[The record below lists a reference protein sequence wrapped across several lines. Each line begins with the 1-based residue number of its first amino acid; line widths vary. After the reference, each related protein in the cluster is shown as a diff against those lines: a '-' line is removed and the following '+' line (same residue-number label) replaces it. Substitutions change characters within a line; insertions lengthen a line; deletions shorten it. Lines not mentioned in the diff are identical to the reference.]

1 MRTVRRTKLFME
13 TTRIDPQKTVGEI
26 QEVLGKYGA
35 SAIRMDYQ
43 DGPFGREVVSVS
55 FTIEVNREQV
65 PFRLP
70 CRWTSV
76 LDTLMNRIRGDR
88 SEEYLEKKK
97 EEYTPQAKRIAWR
110 QILRWVEAQLAL
122 VETGMV
128 KMVEVFVP
136 YMLMDK
142 GKTLYEKL
150 EETQFKML
158 EYQSKEKK
166 T

>member
-1 MRTVRRTKLFME
+1 MRSARSTKLFME

-43 DGPFGREVVSVS
+43 DGLMGREVVSVS
-55 FTIEVNREQV
+55 FTIEVNRDQV

-70 CRWTSV
+70 CRWICV
-76 LDTLMNRIRGDR
+76 LDTLMSRIRGER
-88 SEEYLEKKK
+88 SDEYLEKKRG
-97 EEYTPQAKRIAWR
+97 EYTPQAKRIAWR

-158 EYQSKEKK
+158 EYQPKEKK
-166 T
+166 